1 MTGLRSG
8 KHLILAVKE
17 APVPAIYNN
26 PRTAREALTK
36 HAIEINVGDEEQRA
50 IDLKVVTLDDRR

>member
-1 MTGLRSG
+1 
-8 KHLILAVKE
+8 
-17 APVPAIYNN
+17 VPAIYNN

-36 HAIEINVGDEEQRA
+36 HAIEINVGHEEQRA